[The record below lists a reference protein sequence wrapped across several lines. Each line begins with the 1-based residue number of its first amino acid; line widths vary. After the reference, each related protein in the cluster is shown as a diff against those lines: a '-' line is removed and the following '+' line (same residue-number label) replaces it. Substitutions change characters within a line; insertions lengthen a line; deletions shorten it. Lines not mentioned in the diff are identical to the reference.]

1 MMYFYIAIYHFNA
14 HTRQLYLRAP
24 STWTS
29 ATLLDGARP
38 SDAWSAEDDL
48 ELARR
53 GALVGERGVVV
64 RVGEGLRA
72 LALEELR
79 VLGRSGGVS
88 RCAAWR
94 SAALA
99 DRGERRVTP
108 NGTWLVELMRNWF
121 SISLQ
126 TKRRGRLQEF
136 RVIVIWWGCCEEGS
150 WRWFVFA
157 CGPTCMIFG
166 WSGICF
172 IAWPGEIACGAVLFC
187 MS

>member
-1 MMYFYIAIYHFNA
+1 V
-14 HTRQLYLRAP
+14 
-24 STWTS
+24 
-29 ATLLDGARP
+29 
-38 SDAWSAEDDL
+38 AEDDL

-53 GALVGERGVVV
+53 GALVGEGGAVV

-99 DRGERRVTP
+99 DRGERRVAH

-136 RVIVIWWGCCEEGS
+136 QVIVI
-150 WRWFVFA
+150 
-157 CGPTCMIFG
+157 
-166 WSGICF
+166 
-172 IAWPGEIACGAVLFC
+172 
-187 MS
+187 